1 MSNFEK
7 NAKHPVLGSKI
18 RKGDKV
24 YVITGKD
31 KGKTGSVLRVYGKTG
46 RVLIQ
51 GINLVKKHV
60 KPGKVSKEGGIINVE
75 KSIAISNVM
84 LFNDKLDRPVRLGF
98 KLVDAK
104 KYRLIRKNGEVL
116 EK

>member
-1 MSNFEK
+1 MTNITT
-7 NAKHPVLGSKI
+7 KI

-24 YVITGKD
+24 KILSGKD
-31 KGKTGSVLRVYGKTG
+31 KGKTGSVIRVYGKDN
-46 RVLIQ
+46 RVLVQ

-60 KPGKVSKEGGIINVE
+60 KPGKVSKEGGIVNVE
-75 KSIAISNVM
+75 KPIAISNVM

-98 KLVDAK
+98 KVVDNK
-104 KYRLIRKNGEVL
+104 KYRLIRKNGEVI

>member
-1 MSNFEK
+1 MTN
-7 NAKHPVLGSKI
+7 LTTKI

-24 YVITGKD
+24 KILSGKD
-31 KGKTGSVLRVYGKTG
+31 KGKTGSVIRVYGKDN
-46 RVLIQ
+46 RVLVQ

-60 KPGKVSKEGGIINVE
+60 KPGKVSKEGGIVNVE
-75 KSIAISNVM
+75 KPIAISNVM

-98 KLVDAK
+98 KVVDNK
-104 KYRLIRKNGEVL
+104 KYRLIRKNGEVI

>member
-1 MSNFEK
+1 MTN
-7 NAKHPVLGSKI
+7 LTTKI

-24 YVITGKD
+24 KILSGKD
-31 KGKTGSVLRVYGKTG
+31 KGKTGSVIRVYGIEN
-46 RVLIQ
+46 RVLVQ

-60 KPGKVSKEGGIINVE
+60 KPGKVSKEGGIVNVE
-75 KSIAISNVM
+75 KPIAISNVM

-98 KLVDAK
+98 KVVDNK
-104 KYRLIRKNGEVL
+104 KYRLIRKNGEVI

>member
-1 MSNFEK
+1 MTNMTT
-7 NAKHPVLGSKI
+7 KI

-24 YVITGKD
+24 KVLSGKD
-31 KGKTGSVLRVYGKTG
+31 KGKSGTVLRVLGKEN

-75 KSIAISNVM
+75 KPIAISNVM

-98 KLVDAK
+98 KVVDNK
-104 KYRLIRKNGEVL
+104 KYRLIKKNGEVI